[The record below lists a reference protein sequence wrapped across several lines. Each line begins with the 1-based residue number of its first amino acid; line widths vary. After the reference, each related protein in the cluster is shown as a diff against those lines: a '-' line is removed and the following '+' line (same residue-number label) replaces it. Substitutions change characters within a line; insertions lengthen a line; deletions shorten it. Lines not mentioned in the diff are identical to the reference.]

1 MRFTR
6 HRRQREREASRWV
19 INGLAAELDRV
30 RGESI
35 VAVANLDGAV
45 DDLEIVHRRLG
56 DMVEQLQNTQ
66 AQRDAA
72 QELASELDTAHRA
85 ALHDLEA
92 ARREITRLEGIII
105 ALDPRKPA
113 APNGLPITLCA
124 ELDVDRC
131 G

>member
-1 MRFTR
+1 
-6 HRRQREREASRWV
+6 
-19 INGLAAELDRV
+19 
-30 RGESI
+30 
-35 VAVANLDGAV
+35 
-45 DDLEIVHRRLG
+45 
-56 DMVEQLQNTQ
+56 MVEQLQNTQ